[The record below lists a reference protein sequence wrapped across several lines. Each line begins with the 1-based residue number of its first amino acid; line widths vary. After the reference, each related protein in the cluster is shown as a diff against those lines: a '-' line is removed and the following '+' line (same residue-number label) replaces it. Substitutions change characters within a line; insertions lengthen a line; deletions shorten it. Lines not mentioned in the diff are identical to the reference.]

1 MAVGL
6 FVILLIAG
14 IIHIFLGHFADGGLL
29 LGLSGIL
36 GGVIYLLA
44 QEQQKALDF
53 LHWVQTNRQM
63 IQQGWSYYE
72 SKKITPRTVVTQ
84 YQACISLFVF
94 TTRFRSPRLVV
105 DSDKSQT
112 TAIIYTLISALFGWW
127 GIPWGIIYTPQAI
140 YRNFRGGYRQTI
152 AELLTTVD
160 AEVERLEKKLRR
172 GPRAEGQAAFS
183 ASAK

>member
-6 FVILLIAG
+6 FVILVIAG
-14 IIHIFLGHFADGGLL
+14 LIHIFLGHLADGGLL

-44 QEQQKALDF
+44 KEQQKALDF

-63 IQQGWSYYE
+63 IQQGWSYYN

-84 YQACISLFVF
+84 YQACISVLVA

-105 DSDKSQT
+105 GSDKSQT
-112 TAIIYTLISALFGWW
+112 TAIIYTLTSLLFGWW
-127 GIPWGIIYTPQAI
+127 GFPWGFIYTPQAI
-140 YRNFRGGYRQTI
+140 YRNLSGGYRESI
-152 AELLTTVD
+152 AELLPKVD